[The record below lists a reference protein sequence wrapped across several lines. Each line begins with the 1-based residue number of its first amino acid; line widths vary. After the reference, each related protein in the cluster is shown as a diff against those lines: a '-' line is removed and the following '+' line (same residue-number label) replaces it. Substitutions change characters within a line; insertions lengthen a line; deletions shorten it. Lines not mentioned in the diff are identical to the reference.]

1 MRLKIIGSGS
11 AGNCYVLD
19 NGKEALVI
27 ECGMSYKK
35 VLQSIDFNVARI
47 KGALISHEHG
57 DHSKY
62 VNEFLSAQI
71 SIYTSKGT
79 ASALNIEKNR
89 KVHVMNELAI
99 FHIGGF
105 EVKAFKTIHDAAEP
119 YGYLIYHPE
128 CGITLF
134 ATDTKDINYRFNNIS
149 NIMIECNYRL
159 DYLIDNVNNGR
170 VNNVVAE
177 RIVKS
182 HMSFDDCLNFLKA
195 NDISKVSKI
204 ILIHLSNDNSNAK
217 VFKEAIASTFF
228 KDVIIADKDID
239 IEFNKTPF

>member
-1 MRLKIIGSGS
+1 MKLKVIGSGS
-11 AGNCYVLD
+11 SGNCYVLD

-27 ECGMSYKK
+27 ECGMSFKK
-35 VLQSIDFNVARI
+35 VLQSIDYNVARI
-47 KGALISHEHG
+47 QGALISHEHG
-57 DHSKY
+57 DHAKY
-62 VNEFLSAQI
+62 VNDFLSAQI

-79 ASALNIEKNR
+79 ANVLKIEKNR
-89 KVHVMNELAI
+89 QVHVMSELAI
-99 FHIGGF
+99 YRIGGF
-105 EVKAFKTIHDAAEP
+105 EVKAFKTTHDAAEP

-134 ATDTKDINYRFNNIS
+134 ATDTKGINYRFNNIS

-159 DYLIDNVNNGR
+159 DYLIDNVNDGR
-170 VNNVVAE
+170 INHVVAD

-204 ILIHLSNDNSNAK
+204 VLIHLSNDNSNAES
-217 VFKEAIASTFF
+217 FKIAITDTFN
-228 KDVIIADKDID
+228 KEVVIADKDID